1 MDASPSIRS
10 SYKPAQGV
18 QFLNTKPAAH
28 EALQKL
34 VNNCLEGLRI
44 YQPYQG
50 EKANGILARNPFY
63 ALVHPNPIESGF
75 LVFSPRHAPVFLHE
89 SGRRSWVIRMRL
101 SSKMHANTAIFAA
114 SLDKGDGF
122 LWLEDVLVWE
132 GQTIH
137 RTQPFTER
145 RKVLKGFLEHHWMPD
160 ARCAGGLQIKIANFK
175 SLEDMKNFTDQTMW
189 WAIDFCP
196 ESADRRRFR
205 LKAAGGKFSS
215 LVAEVK
221 AVSGLPDVY
230 ELWSAEDVCVGRA
243 AIQELS
249 LSKQIREAVAK
260 EKVYAEVDWNSS
272 FEKFRIMKLV
282 SGATPRSP
290 TVRFTEVSKKK
301 EQKPEADLNTG
312 NNEENNG
319 EEE

>member
-1 MDASPSIRS
+1 MDASASIRS
-10 SYKPAQGV
+10 SYKPAQSV
-18 QFLNTKPAAH
+18 QFQHTKPAAH

-50 EKANGILARNPFY
+50 EKANTILAKNPFY
-63 ALVHPNPIESGF
+63 ALVHSNPIESGF

-101 SSKMHANTAIFAA
+101 SSKMHSNTAIFAA
-114 SLDKGDGF
+114 SLDKGDGY

-132 GQTIH
+132 GVNIHQQQT
-137 RTQPFTER
+137 FTER
-145 RKVLKGFLEHHWMPD
+145 RKVLKSFLEHHWMPD
-160 ARCAGGLQIKIANFK
+160 ARCAGGLQIRIANFK
-175 SLEDMKNFTDQTMW
+175 SLADLKDYTDETLW

-196 ESADRRRFR
+196 EAADRRRFR

-215 LVAEVK
+215 LVAEIK

-243 AIQELS
+243 AIQELA
-249 LSKQIREAVAK
+249 LSKSIREAVAK
-260 EKVYAEVDWNSS
+260 EKVYAEVEWNPS
-272 FEKFRIMKLV
+272 FEKFRVVKLV
-282 SGATPRSP
+282 SSAIARSP
-290 TVRFTEVSKKK
+290 TSRFTEVSKAKPAPAEVPK
-301 EQKPEADLNTG
+301 EDGEG
-312 NNEENNG
+312 EGENE
-319 EEE
+319 

>member
-1 MDASPSIRS
+1 MDASASIRS
-10 SYKPAQGV
+10 SYKPAQSV
-18 QFLNTKPAAH
+18 QFQGTKPAAH

-50 EKANGILARNPFY
+50 EKANSILARNPFF
-63 ALVHPNPIESGF
+63 ALVHLNPIETGF

-89 SGRRSWVIRMRL
+89 SGRRSFVIRMRL

-132 GQTIH
+132 EQTIH
-137 RTQPFTER
+137 RNQTFTER
-145 RKVLKGFLEHHWMPD
+145 RKVLKGFLDHHWMPD

-175 SLEDMKNFTDQTMW
+175 SLEELKDYTDETMW

-196 ESADRRRFR
+196 EAADRRRFR

-249 LSKQIREAVAK
+249 LSKQIRETVIK
-260 EKVYAEVDWNSS
+260 EKVYAEVEWNMN
-272 FEKFRIMKLV
+272 FEKFRIVKLV
-282 SGATPRSP
+282 NAATPRSP
-290 TVRFTEVSKKK
+290 TARFTDASKKK
-301 EQKPEADLNTG
+301 QTPI
-312 NNEENNG
+312 NNELKSEENEMDQEIN
-319 EEE
+319 E

>member
-1 MDASPSIRS
+1 MDASASIRS
-10 SYKPAQGV
+10 SYKPAQSV
-18 QFLNTKPAAH
+18 QFQGTKPAAH

-50 EKANGILARNPFY
+50 EKANGILARNPFF
-63 ALVHPNPIESGF
+63 ALVHPNPVESGF

-132 GQTIH
+132 GNTVH

-145 RKVLKGFLEHHWMPD
+145 RKTLKGFLEHHWMPD

-175 SLEDMKNFTDQTMW
+175 SLEELKNFTDETMW

-196 ESADRRRFR
+196 DAADRRRFR

-230 ELWSAEDVCVGRA
+230 ELWSAEEICVGRA

-249 LSKQIREAVAK
+249 LSKQIREQVAK
-260 EKVYAEVDWNSS
+260 EKVFTEVEWNTS
-272 FEKFRIMKLV
+272 FEKFRIVKLV

-290 TVRFTEVSKKK
+290 TARFTEVSRKK
-301 EQKPEADLNTG
+301 EVAASAPVAEEDEG
-312 NNEENNG
+312 EGINE
-319 EEE
+319 

>member
-1 MDASPSIRS
+1 MDASASIRS
-10 SYKPAQGV
+10 SYKPGQSV
-18 QFLNTKPAAH
+18 QFLGTKPAAH

-50 EKANGILARNPFY
+50 EKANTILAKNPFF
-63 ALVHPNPIESGF
+63 ALVHQNPIESGF

-89 SGRRSWVIRMRL
+89 SGRRSWIIRMRL

-114 SLDKGDGF
+114 SLDKGDGY

-132 GQTIH
+132 GGNIHQRQT
-137 RTQPFTER
+137 FTER
-145 RKVLKGFLEHHWMPD
+145 RKILKSFLEHHWMPD
-160 ARCAGGLQIKIANFK
+160 ARCAGGLQIRIANYK
-175 SLEDMKNFTDQTMW
+175 SLAELKDYSDETLW

-196 ESADRRRFR
+196 EAGDRRRFR

-215 LVAEVK
+215 LVAEIK

-243 AIQELS
+243 AIQELA
-249 LSKQIREAVAK
+249 LSKSIREAVAK
-260 EKVYAEVDWNSS
+260 EKVYAEVAWNTS
-272 FEKFRIMKLV
+272 FEKFRVVKIV
-282 SGATPRSP
+282 SSAIARSP
-290 TVRFTEVSKKK
+290 TSRFSEVSKQRP
-301 EQKPEADLNTG
+301 EQAKVSPTDVPQDE
-312 NNEENNG
+312 NE
-319 EEE
+319 

>member
-1 MDASPSIRS
+1 MDATPSIRS
-10 SYKPAQGV
+10 SYKPAQSV
-18 QFLNTKPAAH
+18 QFITTKPGAH

-34 VNNCLEGLRI
+34 MNNCLEGMRI

-50 EKANGILARNPFY
+50 DKANSILAKNPFH
-63 ALVHPNPIESGF
+63 ALIHVNPIESGF

-114 SLDKGDGF
+114 SLDKGDGY

-132 GQTIH
+132 GQNIH
-137 RTQPFTER
+137 QRQSFTER
-145 RKVLKGFLEHHWMPD
+145 RKVLKSFLEHHWMPD
-160 ARCAGGLQIKIANFK
+160 ARCAGGLQIRIANYK
-175 SLEDMKNFTDQTMW
+175 TLEELKDYKDETAW

-196 ESADRRRFR
+196 ETADRRRFR

-215 LVAEVK
+215 LVAEIR
-221 AVSGLPDVY
+221 AVTGLPDVY
-230 ELWSAEDVCVGRA
+230 ELWSAEEVCVGRA

-249 LSKQIREAVAK
+249 LSKLIRDSVTK
-260 EKVYAEVDWNSS
+260 EKVFVEVEWNAN
-272 FEKFRIMKLV
+272 FEKFRVLKTV
-282 SGATPRSP
+282 SSATARSP
-290 TVRFTEVSKKK
+290 TARFTEVRSKAA
-301 EQKPEADLNTG
+301 PAPNPTV
-312 NNEENNG
+312 